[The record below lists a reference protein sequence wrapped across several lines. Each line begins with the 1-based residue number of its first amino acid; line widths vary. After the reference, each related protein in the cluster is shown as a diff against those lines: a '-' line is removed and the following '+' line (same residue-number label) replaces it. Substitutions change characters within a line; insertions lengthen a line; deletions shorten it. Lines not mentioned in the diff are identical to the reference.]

1 MGTEVRIL
9 IEGDPVAKGR
19 PRFAMVNG
27 KPITFT
33 PSKTRNFEAV
43 VSLIARQQAP
53 ETPLEGPLAVDIF
66 FAFTVPK
73 SRAKKKTQAQR
84 YKDTKP
90 DIDNLIKAVLDGLNT
105 AGIWRDDAQI
115 AILRAAKT
123 WSESPR
129 TVVTIR
135 PVYEVTS

>member
-1 MGTEVRIL
+1 MGTEIRIL

-73 SRAKKKTQAQR
+73 SRAKKKAQGT
-84 YKDTKP
+84 YKDTRP
-90 DIDNLIKAVLDGLNT
+90 DLDNLIKAVLDGLNT

-115 AILRAAKT
+115 ATLSASKV
-123 WSESPR
+123 WSDNPR
-129 TVVTIR
+129 TVVTVR
-135 PVYEVTS
+135 PTALFE